1 MFTLVHV
8 QTDNIQKIHDIV
20 HVCTMYCTD
29 VLYMCNVRKLSTMY
43 MHIHVHTLYMYV
55 QCTYG
60 CTVQCTWYMYIH
72 VHECLELHVHVPGQL
87 SWLSG
92 VQYMVLYISEVE
104 HTCSSIAVYS
114 DVHTYVM
121 CRLH

>member
-1 MFTLVHV
+1 MFTLVYV

-20 HVCTMYCTD
+20 HVRTMYCTD
-29 VLYMCNVRKLSTMY
+29 VLYMYNVRKLSTMY
-43 MHIHVHTLYMYV
+43 IHGT
-55 QCTYG
+55 CTY
-60 CTVQCTWYMYIH
+60 VH
-72 VHECLELHVHVPGQL
+72 VHECLELHVHVPRQL